1 MELDE
6 YFNNAFLQEL
16 ISRKATLSSI
26 SSLPITN
33 KSTEM
38 FFLDQDFDLKSYRS
52 ASNSEELLDNGIR
65 RIMLPSSSNLYLYLT
80 DTNTTP
86 SNDSLQQ
93 KKSKFNLI
101 SKKYNVYISGD
112 WSIIMIVL

>member
-1 MELDE
+1 MEM
-6 YFNNAFLQEL
+6 QSL
-16 ISRKATLSSI
+16 IVPTDTGLTTQDLEALSQVSIFSNPPDAERVTL
-26 SSLPITN
+26 N
-33 KSTEM
+33 KRPV
-38 FFLDQDFDLKSYRS
+38 DVS
-52 ASNSEELLDNGIR
+52 AKYSN
-65 RIMLPSSSNLYLYLT
+65 